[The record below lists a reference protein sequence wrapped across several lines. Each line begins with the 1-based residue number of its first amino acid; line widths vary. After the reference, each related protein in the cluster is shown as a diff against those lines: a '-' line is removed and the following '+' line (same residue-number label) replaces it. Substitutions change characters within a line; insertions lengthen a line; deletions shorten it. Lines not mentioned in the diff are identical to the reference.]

1 MNALQQS
8 QNTLHLYLAGP
19 DCAAGYRPQD
29 LSAADRALLAAHP
42 TRGGST
48 DWQVSRFLKQ
58 QAGAVSSLS
67 HSRGHA
73 ALALAHGFAVG
84 IDLEALRPRR
94 FAHWREWILHAD
106 ECRWLEENG
115 ADISN
120 HYLLWTLKE
129 ALLKAAGLV
138 LADMAAVG
146 LRRSDNG
153 VWQLHANG
161 GKCRYTGRDS
171 AAGGSRHTG
180 SWRHSVTQADSN
192 QAAAVFRLL
201 CAALAAMPSQN
212 TFQAAEC
219 VSGSLKNR
227 SNAFWA

>member
-29 LSAADRALLAAHP
+29 LSDADRALLAAHP

-48 DWQVSRFLKQ
+48 DWQVSRFIKQ
-58 QAGAVSSLS
+58 QAGTVSSLS
-67 HSRGHA
+67 HSRDHA

-115 ADISN
+115 ADAAN

-161 GKCRYTGRDS
+161 ENWAGKVFAIGNSPLLSGC
-171 AAGGSRHTG
+171 
-180 SWRHSVTQADSN
+180 
-192 QAAAVFRLL
+192 QAAAGEQAFL
-201 CAALAAMPSQN
+201 LAAVWP
-212 TFQAAEC
+212 
-219 VSGSLKNR
+219 GSLKVQIHWQGFGR
-227 SNAFWA
+227 WRQPAYRQLAAFGGAG

>member
-29 LSAADRALLAAHP
+29 LSDADRALLAAHP

-58 QAGAVSSLS
+58 QAGTVSSLS

-161 GKCRYTGRDS
+161 GNWAGKVFAIGNSPLRSGCQS
-171 AAGGSRHTG
+171 AAGEP
-180 SWRHSVTQADSN
+180 A
-192 QAAAVFRLL
+192 FRL
-201 CAALAAMPSQN
+201 AAGGPGRRKVQLHWQGFGRWQQPAYRQLAAFGG
-212 TFQAAEC
+212 T
-219 VSGSLKNR
+219 G
-227 SNAFWA
+227 